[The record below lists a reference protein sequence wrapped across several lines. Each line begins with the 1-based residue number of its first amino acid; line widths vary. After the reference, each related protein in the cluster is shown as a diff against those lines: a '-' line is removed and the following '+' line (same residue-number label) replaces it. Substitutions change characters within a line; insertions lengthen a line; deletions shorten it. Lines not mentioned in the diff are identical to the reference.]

1 MTTMTPHRTSLSARL
16 GLTLA
21 ATVTL
26 LAALPAQAADGWQ
39 WLPALNDPAWQPD
52 LAVALTGSRVMPGTG
67 PDANAWG
74 LELSAHCGLMQ
85 TPDRRL
91 RTHVNLSHASR
102 DGTTVNAFELSPRY
116 TVPLTE
122 ALSIGVGP
130 SLGAFRVDTGAG
142 ARTLPGYGAAVGMNY
157 RVGAL
162 YTGVDLRYHATTR
175 RSGIDH
181 DPLTLA
187 AKIGVNF

>member
-1 MTTMTPHRTSLSARL
+1 MPTPPPPLPPRL
-16 GLTLA
+16 ALTA
-21 ATVTL
+21 APTATL
-26 LAALPAQAADGWQ
+26 LTALPAHAADGWQ
-39 WLPALNDPAWQPD
+39 WLPALNDPTWQPD
-52 LAVALTGSRVMPGTG
+52 AAVALTGSRVTPGTG
-67 PDANAWG
+67 PDANGWG
-74 LELSAHCGLMQ
+74 LEISARCGLMQ

-91 RTHVNLSHASR
+91 RTHLNVTHTRR

-130 SLGAFRVDTGAG
+130 SLGAFRVDGGAG
-142 ARTLPGYGAAVGMNY
+142 ARTLPGYGAAVGLNY

-162 YTGVDLRYHATTR
+162 YTGVDLRYHATTSR
-175 RSGIDH
+175 GGLDH